1 MTEMKRPGRGL
12 DHRGRGNV
20 KHSARRLALARQDTS
35 QCDELVR
42 VPQPTFLLR
51 SRPLRGVDG
60 IRNLRRALKILLR
73 QCGLKAP
80 SVEIEDAKQ
89 DGGQDGRRATKT

>member
-1 MTEMKRPGRGL
+1 MKRPGRGL

-51 SRPLRGVDG
+51 SRPLRGVSEPATG
-60 IRNLRRALKILLR
+60 AQKPYCG
-73 QCGLKAP
+73 QCGLKAL
-80 SVEIEDAKQ
+80 SVEIEDVKQ

>member
-20 KHSARRLALARQDTS
+20 KHSVRRLALARQDTS
-35 QCDELVR
+35 QCHEQVR

-60 IRNLRRALKILLR
+60 IRSLRRALKNPTAAVWTESAV
-73 QCGLKAP
+73 G
-80 SVEIEDAKQ
+80 
-89 DGGQDGRRATKT
+89 